1 MITGNE
7 EAGVQEKVL
16 AEGASAFLVKPLN
29 DRTLLDAIS
38 NAVGKASASPN

>member
-7 EAGVQEKVL
+7 EAGVQEKVM

-38 NAVGKASASPN
+38 SAVGRANASAN